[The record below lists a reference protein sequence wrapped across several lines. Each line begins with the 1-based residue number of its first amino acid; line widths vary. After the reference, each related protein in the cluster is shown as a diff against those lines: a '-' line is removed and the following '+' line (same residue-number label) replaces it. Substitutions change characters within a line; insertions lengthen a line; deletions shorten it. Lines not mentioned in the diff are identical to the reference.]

1 MVRPNIDINLLSRNE
16 RLDLIEELWESLA
29 PTQDELALTD
39 AQRDEFDHRLD
50 EMDADNTLGIAW
62 DQVLKQ
68 IREHA

>member
-1 MVRPNIDINLLSRNE
+1 MARPNIDINQLSRDE

-29 PTQDELALTD
+29 PTKDELALTD
-39 AQRDEFDHRLD
+39 AQRNELDRRLD
-50 EMDADNTLGIAW
+50 EMDADNTLGIPW